1 MTDNLILKLFY
12 TTRLRRTII
21 NKFEYNL
28 SKYPNICRYLENRYA
43 YFFSY
48 RETLNRI
55 YNKIEE
61 QPICKYCGTPISSIS
76 GSSFCCNEHKI
87 LCRKEISKQTCLEKY
102 GVDNVSKIP
111 GLMKFVAKTV
121 DYNKRQE
128 KMKETLLNKYGIDN
142 PGKLQSTID
151 ASHTIDVINK
161 QKESREI
168 TCLTKYGCKN
178 SMQADISK
186 ESYKQTCLEKYGVDN
201 YFKTQEFKDKLN
213 WENILNK
220 RYKTQKKNNSFNIS
234 TDEDIC
240 YNILLKYFPDIIR
253 QYKSDKYP
261 YNCDFYIPELDLYI
275 EYNGSWT
282 HGGHPFNEN
291 NKDDILLLE
300 KWKNKNTDYYNNA
313 IYTWTIR
320 DINKRNIAKENNL
333 NYIEF
338 WNLPDVYK
346 WLIDINKINIPLL
359 NINYN
364 INLFNSELQYY
375 NNSNGNYNITYKNS
389 DIIKYYQQDVFYK
402 NEKELWNDNNIKVKL
417 IYNRT
422 SYLNKSINEL
432 TVEDI
437 LSGFKISG
445 IYYGY
450 SSFNPLWFKKFI
462 EDNNIKICYDPCG
475 GWGHRLLGSQLLEK
489 YIYNDLSID
498 TYNNVNKIIHD
509 LNIQNT
515 ITYNNDATTFIPT
528 ENYDAIFTCPP
539 YYNIEEYSCGKFN
552 SIDDYNKLIDNI
564 FNCFY
569 DKESCKILGIVIRED
584 LLANKFNNY
593 NTKICLSR
601 KSSSHLNKGN
611 KLYKEYL
618 FIYNK

>member
-1 MTDNLILKLFY
+1 MTDSLILKLFY
-12 TTRLRRTII
+12 TTKLRRTII
-21 NKFEYNL
+21 NKFEHNL

-61 QPICKYCGTPISSIS
+61 QPICKYCGIPISSIS

-87 LCRKEISKQTCLEKY
+87 LCRKEICKQTCLEKY

-111 GLMKFVAKTV
+111 RLMKSIVKTI
-121 DYNKRQE
+121 DYSKRQE
-128 KMKETLLNKYGIDN
+128 KMKETLLNKYGVDN

-168 TCLTKYGCKN
+168 TCLNKYGCKN

-186 ESYKQTCLEKYGVDN
+186 ESYRQTCLEKYGVDN

-213 WENILNK
+213 WGINGF
-220 RYKTQKKNNSFNIS
+220 KTKLDSNSK
-234 TDEDIC
+234 
-240 YNILLKYFPDIIR
+240 L
-253 QYKSDKYP
+253 
-261 YNCDFYIPELDLYI
+261 
-275 EYNGSWT
+275 
-282 HGGHPFNEN
+282 H
-291 NKDDILLLE
+291 
-300 KWKNKNTDYYNNA
+300 
-313 IYTWTIR
+313 
-320 DINKRNIAKENNL
+320 
-333 NYIEF
+333 
-338 WNLPDVYK
+338 
-346 WLIDINKINIPLL
+346 
-359 NINYN
+359 INYN

-402 NEKELWNDNNIKVKL
+402 HEKELWNDNNIKGKL
-417 IYNRT
+417 IHNRT
-422 SYLNKSINEL
+422 SYLHKSINEL

-498 TYNNVNKIIHD
+498 TYNNVNKIIQD
-509 LNIQNT
+509 LNIQNAV
-515 ITYNNDATTFIPT
+515 TYNNDATVFVPN

-569 DKESCKILGIVIRED
+569 NKESCKILGIVIRED
-584 LLANKFNNY
+584 LLPNKFSNY
-593 NTKICLSR
+593 TNKICLSR

-611 KLYKEYL
+611 KIYKEYL

>member
-1 MTDNLILKLFY
+1 MTDNLILKVFY
-12 TTRLRRTII
+12 TTRLRHTII
-21 NKFEYNL
+21 NKFEHNL
-28 SKYPNICRYLENRYA
+28 FKYPNICRYLENRYA

-61 QPICKYCGTPISSIS
+61 QCICKYCGIPISSIS

-87 LCRKEISKQTCLEKY
+87 LYRKEICKQTCLEKY

-111 GLMKFVAKTV
+111 GLMKSVAKTI
-121 DYNKRQE
+121 DYSKRQE
-128 KMKETLLNKYGIDN
+128 KIKETLLNKYSVDN

-168 TCLTKYGCKN
+168 TCLNKYGCKN

-186 ESYKQTCLEKYGVDN
+186 ESYRQTCLEKYGVDN

-220 RYKTQKKNNSFNIS
+220 RYKTQKKNNSFNTS
-234 TDEDIC
+234 TDEDAC
-240 YNILLKYFPDIIR
+240 YNILLNYFPDIIR

-261 YNCDFYIPELDLYI
+261 YNCDFYIPTLDLYI

-291 NKDDILLLE
+291 NKNDILLLE
-300 KWKNKNTDYYNNA
+300 NWKTKNTSYYNNA

-320 DINKRNIAKENNL
+320 DINKRNTAKENNL

-338 WNLPDVYK
+338 WNLPDIYK
-346 WLIDINKINIPLL
+346 WLIDINKINIPVLHL
-359 NINYN
+359 NYN

-402 NEKELWNDNNIKVKL
+402 NEKELWNDNNIKGKL
-417 IYNRT
+417 IHNRT
-422 SYLNKSINEL
+422 SYLHKSINEL

-498 TYNNVNKIIHD
+498 TYNNVNKIIQD

-515 ITYNNDATTFIPT
+515 ITYNNDATVFIPG

-539 YYNIEEYSCGKFN
+539 YHNIEEYSCGKFN

-569 DKESCKILGIVIRED
+569 NKESCQILGIVIRED
-584 LLANKFNNY
+584 LLPNKFSNY
-593 NTKICLSR
+593 TNKICLSR